1 MISDHASVE
10 PGYYDIQNPV
20 NGDLE
25 IEYQRLR
32 ETLQILQAEPV
43 KNFAAIDALID
54 QLERLQL
61 AIKGEHGIKGNNPNE

>member
-1 MISDHASVE
+1 MISDHEPVE

>member
-1 MISDHASVE
+1 MISDHAPAE